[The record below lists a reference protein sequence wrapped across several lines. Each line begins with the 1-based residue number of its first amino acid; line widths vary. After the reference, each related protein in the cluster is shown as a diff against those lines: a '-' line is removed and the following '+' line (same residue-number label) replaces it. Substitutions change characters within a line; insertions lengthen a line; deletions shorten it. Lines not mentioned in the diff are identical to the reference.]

1 MKQTRLADRLTANQ
15 IEAKNVEERNLSEMK
30 RDMGDSHISFQRSR
44 RIKNKTSVKL
54 KRSKE
59 KRLASIRREPAEP
72 EELYSEDSLEINEL
86 LQQRQEEKSQK
97 HQKIFSN
104 IMSGVLIA
112 GCVYVSILIYGVMVT
127 DYNYNENGEIV
138 PEVVSVQDIKEEKA
152 YDTILYQ
159 YLQCRSLYE
168 EVLMLD
174 YRLGKGEEDPLT
186 LAPLYEEKLDTVSSL
201 SIKTDALTVETKY
214 SKVKDMLLSWIKN
227 DIAVYLQNMSS
238 AISQNNSETAQNA
251 LQDKDRV
258 YSDFSLITQ
267 NLVAMG
273 ENLQGVDLTDVKQW
287 TPEWRV
293 IMGSDKS
300 FDTLLNKYNILLAQT
315 RDLKEQLKNSQEK
328 NQQLLSKFDV
338 VEKNVRELCEDILAK
353 DPKEMKLGI
362 EYSWDKI
369 ELLELIRKSKSAF
382 HVYISARKDILER
395 MADLCEERGNQIESL
410 KLQIQKLLEEPTAR
424 TLTMEE
430 LEKRCNE
437 VKEKE
442 EMMTKLS
449 PKMQEKVAS
458 GKIELIETEAND
470 PVINEE
476 MDVVVD
482 AEDMEDELIR
492 KKLMSSSIPGTDHR
506 RTFQAAK
513 SKRKERANKYALEDY
528 DDTLKQL
535 SDEDKMLIR
544 IIGTKGYSLYSDIY
558 TEISKEMPEIT
569 NGKTRSSLKFLVGCQ
584 ILQEEKVKVKTT
596 ISFFYFSIKGSR
608 IFEILFQEKPIM
620 SMAEKLIAEHDN
632 LVHGYGIF
640 LTAEILKE
648 NERFRN
654 VNIWNR
660 KHPLKIREG
669 MSYIPDIICTTLDG
683 KQMYIEY
690 ECGNHT
696 QTNFNGKCNKMLNF
710 TNTLN
715 FIVPN
720 RKGEEIINSQVRKWI
735 DNKGIEALN
744 YVKIRVTSAAIIK
757 DVNLLEDSSWHFVYN
772 LSKREIPE
780 VN

>member
-1 MKQTRLADRLTANQ
+1 
-15 IEAKNVEERNLSEMK
+15 
-30 RDMGDSHISFQRSR
+30 
-44 RIKNKTSVKL
+44 
-54 KRSKE
+54 
-59 KRLASIRREPAEP
+59 
-72 EELYSEDSLEINEL
+72 
-86 LQQRQEEKSQK
+86 
-97 HQKIFSN
+97 
-104 IMSGVLIA
+104 
-112 GCVYVSILIYGVMVT
+112 
-127 DYNYNENGEIV
+127 
-138 PEVVSVQDIKEEKA
+138 
-152 YDTILYQ
+152 
-159 YLQCRSLYE
+159 
-168 EVLMLD
+168 
-174 YRLGKGEEDPLT
+174 
-186 LAPLYEEKLDTVSSL
+186 
-201 SIKTDALTVETKY
+201 
-214 SKVKDMLLSWIKN
+214 
-227 DIAVYLQNMSS
+227 
-238 AISQNNSETAQNA
+238 
-251 LQDKDRV
+251 
-258 YSDFSLITQ
+258 
-267 NLVAMG
+267 
-273 ENLQGVDLTDVKQW
+273 
-287 TPEWRV
+287 
-293 IMGSDKS
+293 MGSDKS

-690 ECGNHT
+690 ECG
-696 QTNFNGKCNKMLNF
+696 
-710 TNTLN
+710 
-715 FIVPN
+715 
-720 RKGEEIINSQVRKWI
+720 
-735 DNKGIEALN
+735 
-744 YVKIRVTSAAIIK
+744 
-757 DVNLLEDSSWHFVYN
+757 
-772 LSKREIPE
+772 
-780 VN
+780 

>member
-1 MKQTRLADRLTANQ
+1 
-15 IEAKNVEERNLSEMK
+15 
-30 RDMGDSHISFQRSR
+30 
-44 RIKNKTSVKL
+44 
-54 KRSKE
+54 
-59 KRLASIRREPAEP
+59 
-72 EELYSEDSLEINEL
+72 
-86 LQQRQEEKSQK
+86 
-97 HQKIFSN
+97 
-104 IMSGVLIA
+104 
-112 GCVYVSILIYGVMVT
+112 
-127 DYNYNENGEIV
+127 
-138 PEVVSVQDIKEEKA
+138 
-152 YDTILYQ
+152 
-159 YLQCRSLYE
+159 
-168 EVLMLD
+168 
-174 YRLGKGEEDPLT
+174 
-186 LAPLYEEKLDTVSSL
+186 
-201 SIKTDALTVETKY
+201 
-214 SKVKDMLLSWIKN
+214 
-227 DIAVYLQNMSS
+227 
-238 AISQNNSETAQNA
+238 
-251 LQDKDRV
+251 
-258 YSDFSLITQ
+258 
-267 NLVAMG
+267 
-273 ENLQGVDLTDVKQW
+273 
-287 TPEWRV
+287 
-293 IMGSDKS
+293 MGSDKS

-772 LSKREIPE
+772 LSKRDIPE